1 MSDTP
6 TDGAPFDGTLTA
18 PDGVTLAVTTA
29 GPTGGP
35 TPPVVATTGW
45 ANDRSV
51 WAPMVADLAAD
62 HHVTTWDLRG
72 HGASDAPPP
81 GHYTRDHALG
91 DLSAVCDHARD
102 GAPTGPVVLMG
113 HSFGG
118 FLSLAQAIAR
128 PDDVAALVLVA
139 AGPGFRKAEAR
150 EQWNESVR
158 AAAAKMDQPPGVE
171 EISMHH
177 DSFVLDHLTE
187 IGCPV
192 LVLLGERDKRFAAS
206 ASLFER
212 DLDVRASVV
221 VPDQGHMVHLKA
233 AEACAG
239 EVRRFLAGV
248 FPGT

>member
-1 MSDTP
+1 M
-6 TDGAPFDGTLTA
+6 TDAPADPMPVDGTLAA
-18 PDGVTLAVTTA
+18 PDGVAIATTTA
-29 GPTGGP
+29 GPTGG
-35 TPPVVATTGW
+35 TVPPVVATTGW

-51 WAPMVADLAAD
+51 WGPMVDDLAVD
-62 HHVTTWDLRG
+62 HRVATWDLRG
-72 HGASDAPPP
+72 HGTSEAPPP
-81 GHYTRDHALG
+81 GNYTRDHALG
-91 DLSAVCDHARD
+91 DLATVCDHARGGD
-102 GAPTGPVVLMG
+102 SAGPVVLMG

-118 FLSLAQAIAR
+118 FLSLAHAIRR

-139 AGPGFRKAEAR
+139 AGPGFRKPEAR

-158 AAAAKMDQPPGVE
+158 AAATKMDQPPGVE

-177 DSFVLDHLTE
+177 DSFVLDHLAE
-187 IGCPV
+187 IRCPV

-233 AEACAG
+233 AAACAA
-239 EVRRFLAGV
+239 EVRGFLTAA